1 MHNPRMASIN
11 QPQRDRSA
19 GRLLREWR
27 LDRGLSPEALSWELR
42 RAKLETVS
50 GRQIRRIEDEGVIP
64 TPRVMFAL
72 ASFFDAR
79 PTEVWRG
86 ALRAAA

>member
-1 MHNPRMASIN
+1 MAST
-11 QPQRDRSA
+11 RDRDA

-50 GRQIRRIEDEGVIP
+50 GRQIRRIEDIGTIP

-72 ASFFDAR
+72 ASYFEAKPSDIWQR
-79 PTEVWRG
+79 SMRH
-86 ALRAAA
+86 RAVAA

>member
-1 MHNPRMASIN
+1 MASIERSS
-11 QPQRDRSA
+11 RDLQA

-27 LDRGLSPEALSWELR
+27 LDRGLSPDALSWEIRKL
-42 RAKLETVS
+42 KLETVS

-72 ASFFDAR
+72 ASFFGAK
-79 PTEVWRG
+79 PTEVWRK
-86 ALRAAA
+86 ALRQRRAVAA

>member
-1 MHNPRMASIN
+1 MASVR
-11 QPQRDRSA
+11 PTRRDRDA

-50 GRQIRRIEDEGVIP
+50 GRQIRRIEEQGIVP

-72 ASFFDAR
+72 ASYFDAR
-79 PTEVWRG
+79 PSEVWRK
-86 ALRAAA
+86 ALRVAA

>member
-1 MHNPRMASIN
+1 MASTA
-11 QPQRDRSA
+11 QGRRDRNA

-50 GRQIRRIEDEGVIP
+50 GRQIRRIEDEGIIP

-72 ASFFDAR
+72 ATFYGTS
-79 PTEVWRG
+79 PSQVWGGGPRRL
-86 ALRAAA
+86 AVAA

>member
-1 MHNPRMASIN
+1 MASLRATR
-11 QPQRDRSA
+11 RDRDA

-27 LDRGLSPEALSWELR
+27 TDRGLSPEALSWELR

-50 GRQIRRIEDEGVIP
+50 GRQIRRIEDTGVIP

-72 ASFFDAR
+72 ASYFDAK
-79 PTEVWRG
+79 PTDVWGR
-86 ALRAAA
+86 ALRRAAA

>member
-1 MHNPRMASIN
+1 MASVSN
-11 QPQRDRSA
+11 APRDRSA

-42 RAKLETVS
+42 RAKLESVS
-50 GRQIRRIEDEGVIP
+50 GRQIRRIEEIGVIP

-72 ASFFDAR
+72 ASFFGAR
-79 PTEVWRG
+79 PTEVWRKSLKVVV
-86 ALRAAA
+86 A

>member
-1 MHNPRMASIN
+1 MSSI
-11 QPQRDRSA
+11 QPSRDKAA

-42 RAKLETVS
+42 RAKLQSVS
-50 GRQIRRIEDEGVIP
+50 GKQIRRIEAHGVIP

-72 ASFFDAR
+72 ASYFDAR
-79 PTEVWRG
+79 PSEVWNT
-86 ALRAAA
+86 ALRVAA